1 MQKMLLLRI
10 GTILLLTLCLLVPLS
25 MIHGVVS
32 QRSHLQAEVESTIA
46 ASSSG
51 PQRLAGPLLIVPYT
65 VSELIVTKDD
75 KGREHRNWSH
85 RHERIAFTAERAEYL
100 GKVEV
105 EQKYKG
111 LYKAQVFQS
120 KGNWRATFS
129 VPKHLGLDLEW
140 DDAKLRLTLGKAY
153 LAFGLTDVRGLR
165 GAPDVKWNGET
176 VVVENDSDWAALG
189 DGIHANVGVL
199 DVRGPKTHD
208 VSMQMNV
215 GGTRSLSIAPLGK
228 TTVVKMGA
236 AWPHPNFGGRFL
248 PTQREITANGFSATW
263 EISQLASKN
272 AALIAN
278 GTKAEAPLE
287 AFDVSFIEPVNVY
300 LQAER
305 AVKYGV
311 LFIVLTFAAFFL
323 FEMLK
328 SLRIHP
334 MQYALVGLALALFFL
349 LLVSLSEHI
358 AFLRAYLVASVASV
372 LLITYYLVHVLGG
385 WLRGA
390 LFGLKLALLYAVLY
404 GLLLSEDN
412 ALMLGSL
419 LLFAALGTVMLITR
433 RFNWYQLSWEK

>member
-1 MQKMLLLRI
+1 MQKMLLWRI
-10 GTILLLTLCLLVPLS
+10 ATILLLTLLLLVPLS

-32 QRSHLQAEVESTIA
+32 QRSSLQTEVENTIA

-51 PQRLAGPLLIVPYT
+51 PQRLAGPLLVVPYT

-75 KGREHRNWSH
+75 KGRESRHWSH
-85 RHERIAFTAERAEYL
+85 RNERIAFTAERAAYI
-100 GKVEV
+100 GKVDV

-111 LYKAQVFQS
+111 LYKAQVYQTN
-120 KGNWRATFS
+120 GNWRASFA
-129 VPKHLGLDLEW
+129 VPKNLGLDLDW
-140 DDAKLRLTLGKAY
+140 DDARLRLALGKAY

-165 GAPDVKWNGET
+165 GTPDIKWNAEP
-176 VVVENDSDWAALG
+176 VVAENDSDWAALG
-189 DGIHANVGVL
+189 DGVHASVGVL
-199 DVRGPKTHD
+199 DVRTPRTHEMT
-208 VSMQMNV
+208 MQLNV
-215 GGTRSLSIAPLGK
+215 GGTRVLSIAPLGK
-228 TTVVKMGA
+228 TTSVELRA

-248 PTQREITANGFSATW
+248 PTERSIDANGFVAKW

-272 AALIAN
+272 AALIAS
-278 GTKAEAPLE
+278 GTKTDAALE

-328 SLRIHP
+328 NLRIHP

-349 LLVSLSEHI
+349 VLVSLSEHI
-358 AFLRAYLVASVASV
+358 TFLVAYLCAATASV

-385 WLRGA
+385 WARGA
-390 LFGLKLALLYAVLY
+390 LFGLKLALLYGVLY

-419 LLFAALGTVMLITR
+419 LLFAALAAVMLITR
-433 RFNWYQLSWEK
+433 RLNWYQLSWEK